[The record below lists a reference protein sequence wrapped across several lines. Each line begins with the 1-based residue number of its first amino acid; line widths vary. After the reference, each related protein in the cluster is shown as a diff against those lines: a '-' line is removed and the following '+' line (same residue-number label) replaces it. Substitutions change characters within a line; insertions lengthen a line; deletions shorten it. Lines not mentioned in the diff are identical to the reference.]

1 MTIALLSF
9 YLLAHAMGFAGMAM
23 ILFLCIYE
31 KDIREVRYLA
41 FLVSFFLYVGVGH
54 VAFFSASFSGNPTYF
69 REAWYFAAYELATA
83 ILMAAYSVMFHAL
96 PKTKQSGRKLARL
109 IAYSCLPL
117 VLLAAGFAPIFG
129 GDSAGGRI
137 LIMRLSALSLV
148 LLLAYSMVFM
158 ARNLKNA
165 VDAEC
170 AMMMRFTITANAL
183 LIVPFLAEN
192 WYNYDASHPCIPLS
206 AESAYYFAL
215 AIANVGWLAQGVM
228 VKRKK
233 KAVEVFSAREAYA
246 LAALSPDS
254 LGEREKSILAYL
266 ILGLGNKQIAA
277 HLEITEFMVRNHIS
291 ALLKKSGA
299 RNRVELVELYRKTL
313 TRQ

>member
-1 MTIALLSF
+1 VTIALLSF
-9 YLLAHAMGFAGMAM
+9 YLLAHATGFAGMAM

-41 FLVSFFLYVGVGH
+41 FLVSFFLYLGVGN
-54 VAFFSASFSGNPTYF
+54 VGFFSASFSGDPTYF
-69 REAWYFAAYELATA
+69 RETWYFAAYEASTA
-83 ILMAAYSVMFHAL
+83 VLMAAYSVMFHAL

-109 IAYSCLPL
+109 LAYSGLPL
-117 VLLAAGFAPIFG
+117 ILLALGLTPFLGSDPAT
-129 GDSAGGRI
+129 GRI
-137 LIMRLSALSLV
+137 LLMRLSALSLV

-158 ARNLKNA
+158 VRNLKNA

-192 WYNYDASHPCIPLS
+192 WYNYDASHPYIPLS
-206 AESAYYFAL
+206 AESIYYFAL
-215 AIANVGWLAQGVM
+215 GIANVGLLAQGVM

-233 KAVEVFSAREAYA
+233 NAAEAFSAREAYA
-246 LAALSPDS
+246 QAALSPDS
-254 LGEREKSILAYL
+254 LSEREKSILAYL

-277 HLEITEFMVRNHIS
+277 HLEITEFMVRNHVS
-291 ALLKKSGA
+291 ALLKKSDA
-299 RNRVELVELYRKTL
+299 RNRVELVEQYRKTL

>member
-9 YLLAHAMGFAGMAM
+9 YLLAHAMGFAGIAM
-23 ILFLCIYE
+23 VLFLCIYE

-41 FLVSFFLYVGVGH
+41 FLVSFFLYVGVAN
-54 VAFFSASFSGNPTYF
+54 VAFFSASFSGNPGYF
-69 REAWYFAAYELATA
+69 RESGYFVAYSLVTA

-96 PKTKQSGRKLARL
+96 PKMKQSGRKLAWL
-109 IAYSCLPL
+109 LAYSCLPL
-117 VLLAAGFAPIFG
+117 ILLAIGFTRVFG
-129 GDSAGGRI
+129 NYPASGRI
-137 LIMRLSALSLV
+137 LLMRLAALSLV

-158 ARNLKNA
+158 TRNLKNA

-192 WYNYDASHPCIPLS
+192 WYNYDAAHPYIPLS
-206 AESAYYFAL
+206 AESVYYFAL
-215 AIANVGWLAQGVM
+215 AIANVGFLAQGVM

-233 KAVEVFSAREAYA
+233 KAVEAFSAREAYA
-246 LAALSPDS
+246 QAALSTDS

-313 TRQ
+313 ARQ